1 MENRIDIYDELQR
14 VFDHKKEELLKAKQ
28 AEEQK
33 KQEVNE
39 KFAEAYIELI
49 KEAINSAKEIDVA
62 YSIELSGK
70 KIDKCINLDNVKRLV
85 CYMNNFKVEI
95 IINFSKKNNFKEAE
109 DSVYYDNELIN
120 RKFNGLG
127 LDVTFKDTTVI
138 ICFVR
143 KGKVNKPN
151 ESEQPVYQSKGLV
164 RTLGSDLSRTLTK
177 QK

>member
-1 MENRIDIYDELQR
+1 MENRIDIYNELQR

-49 KEAINSAKEIDVA
+49 KEAINSAKEFDVV

-70 KIDKCINLDNVKRLV
+70 KIDNCINLDNVKNLV
-85 CYMNNFKVEI
+85 CCMNNERVDI
-95 IINFSKKNNFKEAE
+95 IINFSKKNNFKESE

-120 RKFNGLG
+120 RKFNDLG
-127 LDVTFKDTTVI
+127 INVTFKNTTVI
-138 ICFVR
+138 ICFLR
-143 KGKVNKPN
+143 KVKVNKPN
-151 ESEQPVYQSKGLV
+151 ESEQPVHQPKGLV
-164 RTLGSDLSRTLTK
+164 RKSGNLIR
-177 QK
+177 QKS

>member
-14 VFDHKKEELLKAKQ
+14 VFDHKKEELLKARQ

-49 KEAINSAKEIDVA
+49 KEAINSAEKFDVV

-70 KIDKCINLDNVKRLV
+70 KIDKCINLDNVKRLD
-85 CYMNNFKVEI
+85 CYMNNERVEI

-120 RKFNGLG
+120 RKFNDLGLG
-127 LDVTFKDTTVI
+127 VTFKNTTVI
-138 ICFVR
+138 ICFLR
-143 KGKVNKPN
+143 KVKVNKSS
-151 ESEQPVYQSKGLV
+151 ESEQTVQEPSA
-164 RTLGSDLSRTLTK
+164 SSRTLK
-177 QK
+177 P